1 MYWLDTDIAIG
12 FVISIYLVAV
22 VMLGIFGE
30 ATAEDILLISIATV
44 ITIVAI
50 QIIVP

>member
-1 MYWLDTDIAIG
+1 MYWIDADIAIG
-12 FVISIYLVAV
+12 FVLSIYLVAV

-30 ATAEDILLISIATV
+30 ATAGDILLISFATIITIAT
-44 ITIVAI
+44 I